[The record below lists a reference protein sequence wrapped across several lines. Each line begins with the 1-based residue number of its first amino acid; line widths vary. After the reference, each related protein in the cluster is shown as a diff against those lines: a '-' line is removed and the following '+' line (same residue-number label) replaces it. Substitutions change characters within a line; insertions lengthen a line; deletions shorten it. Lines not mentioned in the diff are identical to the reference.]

1 MSENMKAGSIEV
13 VSDIVHSGTHAGRFT
28 IHPENVFN
36 AQQLRTQVNGPR
48 VSVEEGA
55 DTFFS
60 FYLYMQDAPKGRC
73 NFFYW
78 EGEPPPG
85 SWNNVMTWWV
95 EPNAS
100 GEGTVVKF
108 GTGNLGVKGVH
119 WQADFTIGA
128 WHQLGMHVRWSESES
143 QGNIKLWWDG
153 QAVLDKQTQTKGPEE
168 TYFCQPGI
176 HRDPHDPSVDTI
188 WLDDLICGTTLESIQ
203 LEQPRVAEA

>member
-1 MSENMKAGSIEV
+1 MVTDSRALLLLLPSVVTGQFGGMSENMKAGSIEV

-48 VSVEEGA
+48 
-55 DTFFS
+55 
-60 FYLYMQDAPKGRC
+60 
-73 NFFYW
+73 
-78 EGEPPPG
+78 
-85 SWNNVMTWWV
+85 V

-143 QGNIKLWWDG
+143 QGNVKLWWDG

-188 WLDDLICGTTLESIQ
+188 WLDDLICGTTL
-203 LEQPRVAEA
+203 